1 MNPRAWLF
9 LLLLPLV
16 GCSFTTAA
24 SFEECKNDVD
34 CGTVAAC
41 SKGYCL
47 TLPQGCRREEAGGT
61 VAAFKQPDRIPIAA
75 LLPLSNSEGQ
85 LDDSEVQGLNAMRL
99 AASEVNRTGIK
110 GRPFGIFVCDISRP
124 DGGGDEATRRYTAW
138 MVENLQVP
146 ALIVSGSGAATQ
158 ATTHPA
164 RIDAGTLIISPNAT
178 SPALSSTFRTE
189 GNVWRVPPSDDLQ
202 ARVLTNLIKADFPD
216 AGTTRID
223 VIYVDDSAY
232 GTNFGLPMVEALR
245 AAGYVTEGRPFPVED
260 FAGFITPIINGLNN
274 IPPKATVLIA
284 FPPEV
289 RALITRAKTFP
300 ALTRAGGHRW
310 YLTDAVK
317 DPAVLTPETLTELDQ
332 AIGTAPAQGAGG
344 AFPAFRDS
352 FRTRYGIDP
361 NSFSFTS
368 HSYDAMWLVMLATA
382 SAQSTSS
389 FAGPLLGQGMGRLS
403 NTSQQPIPLRADKWT
418 EASNLLLEGK
428 SINAEGSSG
437 ALDFNLDS
445 GVPSAPYEVWQV
457 SDGGIRVLRL
467 ANP

>member
-1 MNPRAWLF
+1 MNPRAWF
-9 LLLLPLV
+9 FSLLLPLV
-16 GCSFTTAA
+16 GCSFTTAGN
-24 SFEECKNDVD
+24 FEECKNDLD

-47 TLPQGCRREEAGGT
+47 TLPAGCRREEAGGS
-61 VAAFKQPDRIPIAA
+61 VAAFDKTDRIPIAA
-75 LLPLSNSEGQ
+75 LLPLSNSEG
-85 LDDSEVQGLNAMRL
+85 LTDDSEVQGLNAMRL

-110 GRPFGIFVCDISRP
+110 GRPFGIFVCDIGRS
-124 DGGGDEATRRYTAW
+124 DGGGDDATRKYTGW

-146 ALIVSGSGAATQ
+146 ALIVSGSGATTQ
-158 ATTHPA
+158 AATLPA
-164 RIDAGTLIISPNAT
+164 RLDAGTLVISANAT
-178 SPALSSTFRTE
+178 SPSLSSTFRTE

-202 ARVLTNLIKADFPD
+202 ARALTNLIKADFPD
-216 AGTTRID
+216 AGTTRVD

-232 GTNFGLPMVEALR
+232 GTSFGLPMVESLR
-245 AAGYVTEGRPFPVED
+245 AAGFITDGRPFPEND
-260 FAGFITPIINGLNN
+260 LAGSITPIINGLSNAS
-274 IPPKATVLIA
+274 PRATVLIA
-284 FPPEV
+284 FPPEA

-332 AIGTAPAQGAGG
+332 AIGTAPAQGAGN

-361 NSFSFTS
+361 NTFSFTS

-382 SAQSTSS
+382 AAQSTSS
-389 FAGPLLGQGMGRLS
+389 FAGPALGQGMGKLT
-403 NTSQQPIPLRADKWT
+403 NTTQQPIPLRADKWT

-437 ALDFNLDS
+437 ALDFDPDA
-445 GVPSAPYEVWQV
+445 GVPAAPYEVWQV

-467 ANP
+467 TNP